1 MGNKKIV
8 TSIGGQA
15 LIEGIMM
22 RGPKKTSIAVRTPN
36 KDIEV
41 EDLKTEY
48 LQDKFKLFK
57 YPFFRG
63 IGGIIDSLKIGQ
75 KALTI
80 SAEKSTDLMSAEE
93 EQSKFEKWL
102 DKTFGDKIM
111 KVVIGVASVFGVVLA
126 ILLFF
131 FLPNWIFNMTLGQ
144 IAGIGD
150 VTIYRSIS
158 EGVLKFIIFFG
169 YLILCSQIKDI
180 KRVFKYHG
188 AEHKT
193 IFCYEAGE
201 ELTVENV
208 RKHSRL
214 HPRCG
219 TSFIVV
225 MLLVGI
231 LVGFFIPFQN
241 SFARAVARILCIP
254 IMVALGY
261 EIIRLCGKYD
271 NKLTRIIAK
280 PGLWMQKIT
289 TKEPDDEMIE
299 VAIKALVEV
308 IPENGE
314 DRIRY
319 DSE

>member
-1 MGNKKIV
+1 MVSKKIV

-22 RGPKKTSIAVRTPN
+22 RGPKKTSIAVRTPSGE
-36 KDIEV
+36 IEV
-41 EDLKTEY
+41 QELETEY
-48 LQDKFKLFK
+48 LKDKIELFK

-63 IGGIIDSLKIGQ
+63 VAGIIDSLKIGQ

-80 SAEKSTDLMSAEE
+80 SAEKSTDLTSTEG

-111 KVVIGVASVFGVVLA
+111 KFVVAIASVLGVVLA

-144 IAGIGD
+144 IEGIGN

-158 EGVLKFIIFFG
+158 EGVLKFIIFLG

-188 AEHKT
+188 AEHKA
-193 IFCYEAGE
+193 IFCYEAGQ

-208 RKHSRL
+208 KKHSRL

-225 MLLVGI
+225 MLTVGI
-231 LVGFFIPFQN
+231 LIGFFIPFEN
-241 SFARAVARILCIP
+241 SFIRSIVRILCVP
-254 IMVALGY
+254 ILVALGY

-271 NKLTRIIAK
+271 NKFTRIISK

-289 TKEPDDEMIE
+289 TKEPDNEMIE

>member
-1 MGNKKIV
+1 MQNKKII

-22 RGPKKTSIAVRTPN
+22 RGPKKTSIAVKTPGGE
-36 KDIEV
+36 IEV
-41 EDLKTEY
+41 QELKTQY
-48 LQDKFKLFK
+48 LKDKIKIFN

-75 KALTI
+75 KALMI
-80 SAEKSTDLMSAEE
+80 SAEKSTDLTSTEA
-93 EQSKFEKWL
+93 QSKFEKWL

-111 KVVIGVASVFGVVLA
+111 KIVLGVASVIGVALA
-126 ILLFF
+126 ALLFF
-131 FLPNWIFNMTLGQ
+131 FLPNWIFNITLGQ
-144 IAGIGD
+144 IEAIGD

-158 EGVLKFIIFFG
+158 EGILKFIILFA
-169 YLILCSQIKDI
+169 YMVLCSQLKDI

-188 AEHKT
+188 AEHKA

-208 RKHSRL
+208 KKHKRL

-225 MLLVGI
+225 MLFVGMLI
-231 LVGFFIPFQN
+231 GFFIPFQN
-241 SFARAVARILCIP
+241 SAVRAIVRLFCIP
-254 IMVALGY
+254 VMVSLGY

-271 NKLTRIIAK
+271 NKFTRFITR

-289 TKEPDDEMIE
+289 TKEPDNDMIE
-299 VAIKALVEV
+299 VAIKALVAV
-308 IPENGE
+308 IPENKE
-314 DRIRY
+314 DQIRN
-319 DSE
+319 DSK